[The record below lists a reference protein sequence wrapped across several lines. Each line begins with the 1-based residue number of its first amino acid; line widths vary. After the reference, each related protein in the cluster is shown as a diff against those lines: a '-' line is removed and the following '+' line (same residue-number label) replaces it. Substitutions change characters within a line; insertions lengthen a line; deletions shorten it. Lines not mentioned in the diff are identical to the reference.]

1 MLSALEHPEVVSSYV
16 AEETIAGRFIC
27 VGSPETAQNM
37 GIHVSPFGV
46 IPKKNRPNKWRLIVN
61 LSAPDGSSVN
71 DGIDKELASVSYT
84 SVDDIVT
91 TILQLGRG
99 ALLAK
104 MDIKQAYRNVLVH
117 PEDRLLLGM
126 LWEGKVYVDTALPF
140 GLRSAPLIF
149 TALATALIWIMKQ
162 KGVTNAI
169 SYIDDFLTAGAPDSP
184 ECQKNA
190 DMMRKTFEEVGLA
203 RERRGSGYVHLV
215 FGLGAGYGS
224 SGDSP
229 AR

>member
-1 MLSALEHPEVVSSYV
+1 M
-16 AEETIAGRFIC
+16 
-27 VGSPETAQNM
+27 
-37 GIHVSPFGV
+37 
-46 IPKKNRPNKWRLIVN
+46 N
-61 LSAPDGSSVN
+61 LSAPDGFSVN
-71 DGIDKELASVSYT
+71 DGINKELASVSYT

-104 MDIKQAYRNVLVH
+104 MDIKQAYRNVPVH

-149 TALATALIWIMKQ
+149 TVLATALIWIMKQ

-169 SYIDDFLTAGAPDSP
+169 SYVIDDFLTAGAPDSP

-190 DMMRKTFEEVGLA
+190 DMMRETCEEVGLPTEPKKDEGPATSISFLGSELDTAAKEIRLPADKLTRSRAKLA
-203 RERRGSGYVHLV
+203 RWRDRKSCRKRELLSLIGSL
-215 FGLGAGYGS
+215 
-224 SGDSP
+224 
-229 AR
+229 